1 MGFEGGAALGD
12 EIGAALGDEVGAAA
26 ATGGSGSEGTDGA
39 SSRERRGGAGGGPAE
54 RAGAGGALLRAGS
67 GALGAREAG
76 GSGGGTERGRAL
88 GTGFFV
94 GFGSSA
100 MAGINLTRPLAAVS
114 AVSRP
119 SRGRAAGPLPTLA
132 LACYQPPPW
141 TPPPNYSSIRDVR
154 ALDPNGNL
162 DVQGDVVIERGRIT
176 RVGRDAARSLAG
188 AESGRVIDGR
198 GKLLLP
204 AFVDMHAHLRE
215 PGQEYKED
223 IRSGLA
229 AAAAGGYAHVCVMPN
244 TKPVNDTRA
253 VTELMKS
260 RAAEVGGPS
269 LHPIAA
275 ITMGQHGKELTEMAE
290 LRDAGAVAVSDDGVC
305 VMSSAVMRR
314 ALEYAKNFD
323 LPVIQH
329 AEDHELTAGA
339 DMHEGEVSAK
349 LGLRGWPRIA
359 EDVIIARDV
368 LIAEYT
374 KARYHAAHISTLGAV
389 RIIREA
395 KSRGIGVTCEVTP
408 HHLLLTD
415 RAVLG
420 YDTGCK
426 VNPPLREEADID
438 ALRRAL
444 ADGTIDAIATDH
456 APHSSLEKDC
466 EFSEAKPGMIGLE
479 LCFGL
484 LFKLVGQS
492 GLSLARL
499 IDALSTRPARI
510 VGIEAPR
517 IREGALA
524 EVVLIDP
531 EAILEVEQIPF
542 QSKSR
547 NTPFMKHEL
556 KGKIMLTLAQGR
568 IAFEAAGGAP

>member
-1 MGFEGGAALGD
+1 VDEEWPDGRPPALVVC
-12 EIGAALGDEVGAAA
+12 AVL
-26 ATGGSGSEGTDGA
+26 S
-39 SSRERRGGAGGGPAE
+39 P
-54 RAGAGGALLRAGS
+54 
-67 GALGAREAG
+67 
-76 GSGGGTERGRAL
+76 
-88 GTGFFV
+88 
-94 GFGSSA
+94 
-100 MAGINLTRPLAAVS
+100 AAVD
-114 AVSRP
+114 A
-119 SRGRAAGPLPTLA
+119 PLDL
-132 LACYQPPPW
+132 LI
-141 TPPPNYSSIRDVR
+141 IRDVH
-154 ALDPNGNL
+154 ALDPSSNL
-162 DVQGDVVIERGRIT
+162 DVQGDVVIERGVIT
-176 RVGRDAARSLAG
+176 RVGRDAAVNLQNAVN
-188 AESGRVIDGR
+188 ARVIDGR

-204 AFVDMHAHLRE
+204 AFVDLHAHLRE

-244 TKPVNDTRA
+244 TRPVNDTRA

-260 RAAEVGGPS
+260 RAREVGGPS

-275 ITMGQHGKELTEMAE
+275 ITLGQHGKELTEMAE
-290 LRDAGAVAVSDDGVC
+290 LREAGAVAVSDDGVC

-339 DMHEGEVSAK
+339 EMHEGAVSAK

-368 LIAEYT
+368 LIAEYV
-374 KARYHAAHISTLGAV
+374 KARYHAAHISTLGAA
-389 RIIREA
+389 RIVREA
-395 KSRGIGVTCEVTP
+395 KSRGIDVTCEVTP

-415 RAVLG
+415 QAVLG

-456 APHSSLEKDC
+456 APHSPLEKDC
-466 EFSEAKPGMIGLE
+466 EFAEAKPGMIGLE

-484 LFKLVGQS
+484 LFKLVGKS
-492 GLSLARL
+492 GITLARL

-517 IREGALA
+517 IREAALA
-524 EVVLIDP
+524 ELVLVDP
-531 EAILEVEQIPF
+531 EATLAVERYPF

-556 KGKIMLTLAQGR
+556 KGKVMLTLARGR
-568 IAFEAAGGAP
+568 IAFEAGAAS